1 MRIILLSI
9 FLSCFYLSGSCD
21 LAGDSSKLVIAG
33 GSLTEIV
40 YDLNEEKKLIAVDIT
55 SNYPSEAKNLP
66 SIGYVR
72 ALSTEGLLS
81 LSPSLILGEDD
92 MGPPLVLDQLDLV
105 GVDIRIIPEDHSVGG
120 IINKVNCVSKI
131 LGTDSDKKR
140 NLKRKLDK
148 NINLLKKSQ
157 DKIISKEASV
167 MLILNLQGTSPIVA
181 GVSTS
186 GDGFI
191 KLLGARNAMGDF
203 EGWKPVSTES
213 ILEKNP
219 DFIIVT
225 KRGMS
230 SFADEEAFGQ
240 HPSLRLTNAAREK
253 KILAIDGMSMLG
265 FGPRTIETAVTVS
278 EKLLN

>member
-1 MRIILLSI
+1 MRIFFLSI
-9 FLSCFYLSGSCD
+9 LVSSFYIMGSCD
-21 LAGDSSKLVIAG
+21 LASDSSKLVIAG

-40 YDLNEEKKLIAVDIT
+40 YDLKEEEKLIAVDVT
-55 SNYPSEAKNLP
+55 SNYPLDAKSLP

-81 LSPSLILGEDD
+81 LSPSLILGEND
-92 MGPPLVLDQLDLV
+92 MGPPLVLDQLKLV

-120 IINKVNCVSKI
+120 IIDKVNCVSKI
-131 LGTDSDKKR
+131 LGTGSNKKNR
-140 NLKRKLDK
+140 LKEKLDE

-157 DKIISKEASV
+157 KKIFSKDTSV

-181 GVSTS
+181 GVATS

-191 KLLGARNAMGDF
+191 KLLGAKNVMDDF

-230 SFADEEAFGQ
+230 SFTDEKAFGQ
-240 HPSLRLTNAAREK
+240 HPSLRLTDAAKEQN
-253 KILAIDGMSMLG
+253 ILAIDGMSMLG

-278 EKLLN
+278 KKLIN

>member
-1 MRIILLSI
+1 MRILFLSI
-9 FLSCFYLSGSCD
+9 LVSSFYIMGSCD
-21 LAGDSSKLVIAG
+21 LASDSSKLVIAG

-40 YDLNEEKKLIAVDIT
+40 YDLKEEEKLIAVDVT
-55 SNYPSEAKNLP
+55 SNYPLDAKSLP

-81 LSPSLILGEDD
+81 LSPSLILGEND
-92 MGPPLVLDQLDLV
+92 MGPPLVLDQLKLV

-120 IINKVNCVSKI
+120 IIDKVNCVSKI
-131 LGTDSDKKR
+131 LGTGSNKKNR
-140 NLKRKLDK
+140 LKEKLDE

-157 DKIISKEASV
+157 EKIFSKDTSV

-181 GVSTS
+181 GVATS

-191 KLLGARNAMGDF
+191 KLLGAKNVMDDF

-230 SFADEEAFGQ
+230 SFTDEKAFGQ
-240 HPSLRLTNAAREK
+240 HPSLRLTDAAKEQN
-253 KILAIDGMSMLG
+253 ILAIDGMSMLG

-278 EKLLN
+278 KKLIN

>member
-1 MRIILLSI
+1 MRIFFLSI
-9 FLSCFYLSGSCD
+9 LVSSFYIMGSCD
-21 LAGDSSKLVIAG
+21 LASDSSKLVIAG

-40 YDLNEEKKLIAVDIT
+40 YDLKEEEKLIAVDVT
-55 SNYPSEAKNLP
+55 SNYPLDAKSLP

-81 LSPSLILGEDD
+81 LSPSLILGEND
-92 MGPPLVLDQLDLV
+92 MGPPLVLDQLKLV

-120 IINKVNCVSKI
+120 IIDKVNCVSKI
-131 LGTDSDKKR
+131 LGTGSNKKNR
-140 NLKRKLDK
+140 LKEKLDE

-157 DKIISKEASV
+157 EKIFSKDTSV

-181 GVSTS
+181 GVATS

-191 KLLGARNAMGDF
+191 KLLGAKNVMDDF

-230 SFADEEAFGQ
+230 SFTDEKAFGQ
-240 HPSLRLTNAAREK
+240 HPSLRLTDAAKEQN
-253 KILAIDGMSMLG
+253 ILAIDGMSMLG

-278 EKLLN
+278 KKLIN

>member
-1 MRIILLSI
+1 MRIF
-9 FLSCFYLSGSCD
+9 FLSMLVSSFYIMGNCD
-21 LAGDSSKLVIAG
+21 LASDSSKLVIAG

-40 YDLNEEKKLIAVDIT
+40 YDLKEEEKLIAVDVT
-55 SNYPSEAKNLP
+55 SNYPLDAKSLP

-81 LSPSLILGEDD
+81 LSPSLILGEND
-92 MGPPLVLDQLDLV
+92 MGPPLVLDQLKLV

-120 IINKVNCVSKI
+120 IIDKVNCVSKI
-131 LGTDSDKKR
+131 LGTGSNKKNR
-140 NLKRKLDK
+140 LKEKLDE

-157 DKIISKEASV
+157 EKIFSKDTSV

-181 GVSTS
+181 GVATS

-191 KLLGARNAMGDF
+191 KLLGAKNVMDDF

-230 SFADEEAFGQ
+230 SFTDEKAFGQ
-240 HPSLRLTNAAREK
+240 HPSLRLTDAAKEQN
-253 KILAIDGMSMLG
+253 ILAIDGMSMLG

-278 EKLLN
+278 KKLIN

>member
-1 MRIILLSI
+1 M
-9 FLSCFYLSGSCD
+9 GNCD
-21 LAGDSSKLVIAG
+21 LASDSSKLVIAG

-40 YDLNEEKKLIAVDIT
+40 YDLKEEEKLIAVDVT
-55 SNYPSEAKNLP
+55 SNYPLDAKSLP

-81 LSPSLILGEDD
+81 LSPSLILGEND
-92 MGPPLVLDQLDLV
+92 MGPPLVLDQLKLV

-120 IINKVNCVSKI
+120 IIDKVNCVSKI
-131 LGTDSDKKR
+131 LGTGSNKKNR
-140 NLKRKLDK
+140 LKEKLDE

-157 DKIISKEASV
+157 EKIFSKDTSV

-181 GVSTS
+181 GVATS

-191 KLLGARNAMGDF
+191 KLLGAKNVMDDF

-230 SFADEEAFGQ
+230 SFTDEKAFGQ
-240 HPSLRLTNAAREK
+240 HPSLRLTDAAKEQN
-253 KILAIDGMSMLG
+253 ILAIDGMSMLG

-278 EKLLN
+278 KKLIN

>member
-1 MRIILLSI
+1 MRIFFLSI
-9 FLSCFYLSGSCD
+9 LVSSFYIMGNCD
-21 LAGDSSKLVIAG
+21 LASDSSKLVIAG

-40 YDLNEEKKLIAVDIT
+40 YDLKEEEKLIAVDVT
-55 SNYPSEAKNLP
+55 SNYPLDAKSLP

-81 LSPSLILGEDD
+81 LSPSLILGEND
-92 MGPPLVLDQLDLV
+92 MGPPLVLDQLKLV

-120 IINKVNCVSKI
+120 IIDKVNCVSKI
-131 LGTDSDKKR
+131 LGTGSNKKNR
-140 NLKRKLDK
+140 LKEKLDE

-157 DKIISKEASV
+157 KKIFSKDTSV

-181 GVSTS
+181 GVATS

-191 KLLGARNAMGDF
+191 KLLGAKNVMDDF

-230 SFADEEAFGQ
+230 SFTDEKAFGQ
-240 HPSLRLTNAAREK
+240 HPSLRLTDAAKEQN
-253 KILAIDGMSMLG
+253 ILAIDGMSMLG

-278 EKLLN
+278 KKLIN

>member
-1 MRIILLSI
+1 MRILFLSI
-9 FLSCFYLSGSCD
+9 LVSSFYIMGSCD
-21 LAGDSSKLVIAG
+21 LASDSSKLVIAG

-40 YDLNEEKKLIAVDIT
+40 YDLKEEEKLIAVDVT
-55 SNYPSEAKNLP
+55 SNYPLDAKSLP

-81 LSPSLILGEDD
+81 LSPSLILGEND
-92 MGPPLVLDQLDLV
+92 MGPPLVLDQLKLV

-120 IINKVNCVSKI
+120 IIDKVNCVSKI
-131 LGTDSDKKR
+131 LGTGSNKKNR
-140 NLKRKLDK
+140 LKEKLDE

-157 DKIISKEASV
+157 EKIFSNDTSV

-181 GVSTS
+181 GVATS

-191 KLLGARNAMGDF
+191 KLLGAKNVMDDF

-230 SFADEEAFGQ
+230 SFTDEKAFGQ
-240 HPSLRLTNAAREK
+240 HPSLRLTDAAKEQN
-253 KILAIDGMSMLG
+253 ILAIDGMSMLG

-278 EKLLN
+278 KKLIN

>member
-1 MRIILLSI
+1 MRILFLSI
-9 FLSCFYLSGSCD
+9 LVSSFYIMGSCD
-21 LAGDSSKLVIAG
+21 LASDSSKLVIAG

-40 YDLNEEKKLIAVDIT
+40 YDLKEEEKLIAVDVT
-55 SNYPSEAKNLP
+55 SNYPLDAKSLP

-81 LSPSLILGEDD
+81 LSPSLILGEND
-92 MGPPLVLDQLDLV
+92 MGPPLVLDQLKLV

-120 IINKVNCVSKI
+120 IIDKVNCVSKI
-131 LGTDSDKKR
+131 LGTGSNKKNR
-140 NLKRKLDK
+140 LKEKLDE

-157 DKIISKEASV
+157 KKIFSKDTSV

-181 GVSTS
+181 GVATS

-191 KLLGARNAMGDF
+191 KLLGAKNVMDDF

-230 SFADEEAFGQ
+230 SFTDEKAFGQ
-240 HPSLRLTNAAREK
+240 HPSLRLTDAAKEQN
-253 KILAIDGMSMLG
+253 ILAIDGMSMLG

-278 EKLLN
+278 KKLIN